1 MRRRLLFALVLLTL
15 AGFGLRT
22 ASAQLPGGLRIP
34 KPGKPKPTSSP
45 AAQPQPTPA
54 AAPQPAAQPQAED
67 RAASGAAPQ
76 SGGAYARR
84 FDGTET
90 PMLLPES
97 LEVRT
102 ELQDGKWYPDVSF
115 KVAYT
120 GETRLRYKAEY
131 TLPTGAPWYTE
142 TLELKGDA
150 PFYTMESADDGE
162 KAAKAIPTEGL
173 FGLKL
178 TNMRDNSTAF
188 QGKFRITKF
197 KQPNASGP
205 KDVSYAVDHDWA
217 LPIGYTNIGW
227 DVDDGPSDKGYP
239 GIRMWFKGGF
249 KTSDLEARLFHNG
262 KQIATTDEGGSVGGG
277 GDSRFP
283 KYAGDN
289 PALKWELLEFS
300 WPNKVLFAASEQG
313 ERYAKATDA
322 FILNQMPGEYTV
334 KVYYQGEQVRETK
347 FKIANGDFAD
357 VGVSLPN
364 GLKTYRVIL
373 PVRVMGT
380 ADKWNPTRWKTEAF
394 YGNPLP
400 GFTPPQ

>member
-1 MRRRLLFALVLLTL
+1 MRKRLFVFLAFVTLV
-15 AGFGLRT
+15 GLGVQS
-22 ASAQLPGGLRIP
+22 ASAQLPSGLRIP
-34 KPGKPKPTSSP
+34 KPKPKATPNTTPVP
-45 AAQPQPTPA
+45 ADNAQPTPTTNET
-54 AAPQPAAQPQAED
+54 QPATQPEA
-67 RAASGAAPQ
+67 RGSASS
-76 SGGAYARR
+76 SGGPYARR

-97 LEVRT
+97 LEVRA

-115 KVAYT
+115 KVAYA
-120 GETRLRYKAEY
+120 GATRLRYKAEY

-142 TLELKGDA
+142 TLELRGDE
-150 PFYTMESADDGE
+150 PFYSLNSKNDGE
-162 KAAKAIPTEGL
+162 HAAKAVPTEGL
-173 FGLKL
+173 FGLKI

-217 LPIGYTNIGW
+217 LPIGYTNVGW
-227 DVDDGPSDKGYP
+227 DVDTGASDKGYP

-249 KTSDLEARLFHNG
+249 KTEDFEARLFHNG
-262 KQIATTDEGGSVGGG
+262 KQIATTDEGGSAAGG

-289 PALKWELLEFS
+289 SALKWELLEFS

-322 FILNQMPGEYTV
+322 FVLNQMPGEYTV

-357 VGVSLPN
+357 VGVTLPN

-373 PVRVMGT
+373 PVRVMG
-380 ADKWNPTRWKTEAF
+380 AFDKWNPTRKAEAF
-394 YGNPLP
+394 YGNPPAGLI
-400 GFTPPQ
+400 Q

>member
-1 MRRRLLFALVLLTL
+1 MSKHLFVFLAFIIVVGLTIQS
-15 AGFGLRT
+15 
-22 ASAQLPGGLRIP
+22 ASAQLPDGLRIP
-34 KPGKPKPTSSP
+34 KPSKPKPIPTP
-45 AAQPQPTPA
+45 AAQPQPTHA
-54 AAPQPAAQPQAED
+54 AEPQQAAQPQAED

-76 SGGAYARR
+76 SGGPYARR

-90 PMLLPES
+90 PMLLPET

-102 ELQDGKWYPDVSF
+102 ELQDGKWYPDTKF
-115 KVAYT
+115 QVAYT

-142 TLELKGDA
+142 TLELKGGA
-150 PFYTMESADDGE
+150 PFYTMESEYDSE
-162 KAAKAIPTEGL
+162 KAAKAVPTEGL
-173 FGLKL
+173 FGLKV

-197 KQPNASGP
+197 KQENASGP
-205 KDVSYAVDHDWA
+205 KDVDYAVDHDWA
-217 LPIGYTNIGW
+217 LPIGYTNISW
-227 DVDDGPSDKGYP
+227 DVDEGTSDKGDP

-249 KTSDLEARLFHNG
+249 KTDDLEARLFHNG

-277 GDSRFP
+277 GDRRFP
-283 KYAGDN
+283 KYGGNN
-289 PALKWELLEFS
+289 PALMWELLEFR
-300 WPNKVLFAASEQG
+300 WPRKLLFASSEQG
-313 ERYAKATDA
+313 ARYAAESDML
-322 FILNQMPGEYTV
+322 ILNQMPGEYTV

-347 FKIANGDFAD
+347 FKIADGNFAD

-380 ADKWNPTRWKTEAF
+380 TDKWNPTRWKTEAF
-394 YGNPLP
+394 YGNPLT
-400 GFTPPQ
+400 GFPPPQ